1 MENELTIRLSAFLVL
16 FLLFAL
22 LESYWP
28 RRKRVYSRLSRWPTH
43 WAITA
48 INALMLRALSFGLP
62 LLAVGAALDASQ
74 AGLGLFNHLN
84 WPIWVEFTIC
94 VLVLDFSIWVQ
105 HLITHKVPVL
115 WRLHR
120 VHHSDEDMDVTT
132 AIRFHPVEICLLY
145 TSPSPR
151 DGLLSR
157 MPSSA

>member
-84 WPIWVEFTIC
+84 WPIWAEFTIFPTGGELKIKYLK
-94 VLVLDFSIWVQ
+94 V
-105 HLITHKVPVL
+105 VPVNIL
-115 WRLHR
+115 IISYYSFKLH
-120 VHHSDEDMDVTT
+120 E
-132 AIRFHPVEICLLY
+132 CLGHKHG
-145 TSPSPR
+145 S
-151 DGLLSR
+151 
-157 MPSSA
+157 

>member
-62 LLAVGAALDASQ
+62 LLAVGAALDCISSRFRAFQPTKLAHLGRIHNLRIGTGFFYLGAAPYFTQSSSSLAPAQGAS
-74 AGLGLFNHLN
+74 L
-84 WPIWVEFTIC
+84 
-94 VLVLDFSIWVQ
+94 
-105 HLITHKVPVL
+105 
-115 WRLHR
+115 
-120 VHHSDEDMDVTT
+120 
-132 AIRFHPVEICLLY
+132 
-145 TSPSPR
+145 
-151 DGLLSR
+151 
-157 MPSSA
+157 